1 MSAFPGFGQKNKTE
15 ILPGRLFFLDE
26 LLSIR
31 MSTHGGRDGV
41 GGGRETETG
50 GGGGGEFQEG
60 KGQGVRNR
68 GETCSK
74 GPRER

>member
-1 MSAFPGFGQKNKTE
+1 MLVSAFPGFGPKNKTE

-31 MSTHGGRDGV
+31 MSTHGGRAGV

-50 GGGGGEFQEG
+50 RGWVGGGENSRR
-60 KGQGVRNR
+60 KRDKV
-68 GETCSK
+68 
-74 GPRER
+74 